1 MPPAPPVEVPLYSTA
16 GVLII
21 TMHTALPV
29 PFSNADNVLLLR
41 EFIRQDHA
49 GVYNVSCLDGSCY
62 QSVSFLYLNAKARH
76 LIPSLASNQSTLVLP
91 SLTATIL
98 PNYPYAKPFTQYK
111 MAGSGSGL
119 RQTTLLLAS

>member
-1 MPPAPPVEVPLYSTA
+1 MPPAPPVEVPLYSMA

-76 LIPSLASNQSTLVLP
+76 LIPSLASNQSILVFHPCHL
-91 SLTATIL
+91 SLQ
-98 PNYPYAKPFTQYK
+98 PFYQITRMLSPLRNIK
-111 MAGSGSGL
+111 WLEVGL
-119 RQTTLLLAS
+119 GYIRLLYY